1 MPSRSI
7 RSAGWIVVRQI
18 EVVRIFGAKS
28 VPQRI
33 GATIVL
39 DLHPRALS
47 DNQPSRVNGVCDR
60 TGYRD
65 RQTWAF
71 MGGWG
76 A

>member
-7 RSAGWIVVRQI
+7 RSAGWILVRQI

-47 DNQPSRVNGVCDR
+47 TTLVWHVDPLATIPSKSCAAIV
-60 TGYRD
+60 
-65 RQTWAF
+65 A
-71 MGGWG
+71 
-76 A
+76 